1 MEYEGINFNLDAI
14 IQFQMLKQF
23 LELLSKKQ
31 IDHNKLLYGN
41 NRNTMKYNNLIN
53 INKNI
58 KINNK
63 NKSKFS
69 NTDNEKDIDNEDKIL
84 IDKIN
89 NYGLINEFIE
99 TQKQLIEYKNIIN
112 NLISRIEA
120 IEENIDNKDNN
131 IFSDENKNNNIMDK
145 KHSNNDINKEIANY
159 KVINENSKDDLNKS
173 EINNNNYPKDGN
185 KININNKDFG
195 KSVLE
200 NKEIEKFVLSE
211 KNLMKMQILN
221 FEENIKKFKEQIG
234 KIQNDSE
241 NTKKIAELTKN
252 ALFQFKTLI
261 QEDINNLKL
270 QQEKNMQ
277 EENKEKDVE
286 KNNIEILEKKIL
298 KIIESKYK
306 EFANKKIDNNM
317 LKEIMKEKIKD
328 ENEILIN
335 DINNIKN
342 NIFEI
347 EKKIN
352 KLPNNSVILKLE
364 EKIKLLSLEMEEYS
378 TKKELQYV
386 MKIIDRYENEIMKLK
401 SFTIKQNESNAK
413 NREDILKINNSFDN
427 IRKTFLSI
435 CKLFEN
441 NSISQIVE
449 NLNDL
454 SERMVEKEEYNKF
467 CKEIN
472 KAFMDLKID
481 VNDHNRNLDQI
492 MPLFNKILTLDDLN
506 KLENSLTE
514 LIEKKKNDAWGKFAN
529 KKEIIKS
536 IQSIESKVKLFMKN
550 LNEER
555 EKEKNENGA
564 ILASKPFGG
573 YKCAS
578 CEAYLGELKNSYTYL
593 PWNKIHGEEKSY
605 RKGNSLSRILQGLNI
620 ENTYNPF
627 IDNKNFIKAEKRNR
641 NNRNINSTNYCLS
654 VKNIKKLH
662 PLLHVVSENNMVKNQ
677 IIEENLGLE
686 NTNENKKFQNRIN
699 LIRIKSFKGFRKGSE
714 ENLLNKSKDKDKN
727 NDKSFNKKKKDNEN
741 NFSKK
746 VIKTKI
752 NNIRENFENHYYIPN
767 I

>member
-173 EINNNNYPKDGN
+173 EINNNNYPNDGN

-286 KNNIEILEKKIL
+286 KSNIEILEKK
-298 KIIESKYK
+298 Y
-306 EFANKKIDNNM
+306 
-317 LKEIMKEKIKD
+317 
-328 ENEILIN
+328 
-335 DINNIKN
+335 
-342 NIFEI
+342 
-347 EKKIN
+347 
-352 KLPNNSVILKLE
+352 
-364 EKIKLLSLEMEEYS
+364 
-378 TKKELQYV
+378 
-386 MKIIDRYENEIMKLK
+386 
-401 SFTIKQNESNAK
+401 
-413 NREDILKINNSFDN
+413 
-427 IRKTFLSI
+427 
-435 CKLFEN
+435 
-441 NSISQIVE
+441 
-449 NLNDL
+449 
-454 SERMVEKEEYNKF
+454 
-467 CKEIN
+467 
-472 KAFMDLKID
+472 
-481 VNDHNRNLDQI
+481 
-492 MPLFNKILTLDDLN
+492 
-506 KLENSLTE
+506 
-514 LIEKKKNDAWGKFAN
+514 
-529 KKEIIKS
+529 
-536 IQSIESKVKLFMKN
+536 
-550 LNEER
+550 
-555 EKEKNENGA
+555 
-564 ILASKPFGG
+564 
-573 YKCAS
+573 
-578 CEAYLGELKNSYTYL
+578 
-593 PWNKIHGEEKSY
+593 
-605 RKGNSLSRILQGLNI
+605 
-620 ENTYNPF
+620 
-627 IDNKNFIKAEKRNR
+627 
-641 NNRNINSTNYCLS
+641 
-654 VKNIKKLH
+654 
-662 PLLHVVSENNMVKNQ
+662 
-677 IIEENLGLE
+677 
-686 NTNENKKFQNRIN
+686 
-699 LIRIKSFKGFRKGSE
+699 
-714 ENLLNKSKDKDKN
+714 
-727 NDKSFNKKKKDNEN
+727 
-741 NFSKK
+741 
-746 VIKTKI
+746 
-752 NNIRENFENHYYIPN
+752 
-767 I
+767 